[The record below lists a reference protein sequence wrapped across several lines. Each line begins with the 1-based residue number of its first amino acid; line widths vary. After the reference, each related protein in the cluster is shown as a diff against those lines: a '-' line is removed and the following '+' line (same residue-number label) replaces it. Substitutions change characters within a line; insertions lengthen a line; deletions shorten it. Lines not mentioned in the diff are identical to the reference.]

1 VGRGRSLDRP
11 KPQACLLLDFG
22 VAHERIVRIAKSR
35 RSHLIVMGTHGRT
48 GFAKITLGSVAERV
62 VTMPPCPVVTV
73 RAR

>member
-1 VGRGRSLDRP
+1 MGVRASS
-11 KPQACLLLDFG
+11 LLLDFG

-62 VTMPPCPVVTV
+62 VTMAPCPVVTV